1 MATSLSEQTKDL
13 SSCSVCY
20 DTFNEKK
27 LKPKYLSCLHT
38 FCLKCTKVNM
48 NCDSLIVEGCFLIM
62 ISKIFVSL
70 SENGRPPATRQSH
83 LSTLWQGLQCAIG
96 RIWQFAKQPARPS
109 HGWTEEGAHWMWKH
123 CHCTWQCHH
132 YTRKHN
138 NFPQQHQHK
147 AQQYPREWTVSFCG
161 NF

>member
-70 SENGRPPATRQSH
+70 SENGRPSTARPSH
-83 LSTLWQGLQCAIG
+83 LSTLWQGLQG
-96 RIWQFAKQPARPS
+96 TSWRIRQFSKQPARPS
-109 HGWTEEGAHWMWKH
+109 HCWSEESSHWTWEYYQTA
-123 CHCTWQCHH
+123 
-132 YTRKHN
+132 
-138 NFPQQHQHK
+138 QQHK
-147 AQQYPREWTVSFCG
+147 LYTQQYQHETQQCP
-161 NF
+161 